1 MIDPKVAVIAH
12 CNASEAVL
20 AVFAHRITEDK
31 IPDKQGYPHARVRQI
46 GQTQDYHTTGEG
58 SRGHMLQI
66 DMYDDDLAGAN
77 ANAEILR
84 AAFSGYIGMMG
95 GMLTGRVQAK
105 IALSNNDEA
114 TRTYWRVIEVIIPT
128 ND

>member
-12 CNASEAVL
+12 CNATAAIVT
-20 AVFAHRITEDK
+20 AFANRITPDI
-31 IPDKQGYPHARVRQI
+31 IPDNQAYPHARVRQI
-46 GQTQDYHTTGEG
+46 GGTQGYHTTGEG
-58 SRGHMLQI
+58 QRGHLLQI

-77 ANAEILR
+77 ANAEIIR
-84 AAFSGYIGMMG
+84 AAFSGYMGMMG

-105 IALSNNDEA
+105 IVQSNWNETA
-114 TRTYWRVIEVIIPT
+114 RNFWRIIEVEIPT